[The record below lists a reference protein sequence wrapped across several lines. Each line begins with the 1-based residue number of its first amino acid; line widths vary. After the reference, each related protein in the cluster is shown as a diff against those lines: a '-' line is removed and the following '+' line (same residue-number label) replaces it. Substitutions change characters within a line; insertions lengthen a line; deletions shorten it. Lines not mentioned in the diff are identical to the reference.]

1 MGWTWSLSTL
11 SSCQSRANKKHKRL
25 NNCYDLFTVSIFSLV
40 VYFHFFLWLNRCRV
54 RFGVLLRLIICCT
67 TLFLFFVFCV
77 IELLFSF
84 FLGTLQTL
92 CVFNRVFNF
101 FFFWFSVV
109 HDFYDQQFVWSNLHC
124 YWNEHEWFLKK
135 WRRLCFYF
143 DQNLHHLSF
152 WSHLSGS
159 LYIIG
164 TRNSL
169 GCNHSGV
176 SVQFIR

>member
-101 FFFWFSVV
+101 FFFGFQLFTIFMIS
-109 HDFYDQQFVWSNLHC
+109 
-124 YWNEHEWFLKK
+124 
-135 WRRLCFYF
+135 
-143 DQNLHHLSF
+143 
-152 WSHLSGS
+152 S
-159 LYIIG
+159 LYGLIYTVIEMNTNDFSKSEGDFVFILTKTYII
-164 TRNSL
+164 
-169 GCNHSGV
+169 
-176 SVQFIR
+176 SVFDLIYQVACT